1 MFGRRLRSANGIED
15 RVPGAFD
22 VRAPGLGRKLK
33 GRKPDSGL
41 LEEDFSSS
49 MSTSR
54 SDSGAAV
61 TVNPEKTDDGDMD
74 LVLAGKTDE
83 RVPANLK
90 PPGLLVP
97 LSTLEVEP
105 NLKPEVLPGLGLLVL
120 ATPGLML
127 EAPNPPGVEN
137 RKRSEDVGVVLTAEV
152 PKPNLNGRLDV
163 VALAVSELLAG
174 VAVTVGVKP
183 VFVTVAD
190 HCRKL
195 ERLMKGKTSGLLREP
210 DGRFLKP
217 GNTEANCSLLFD
229 VGETPITSSS
239 GGSVTAS
246 SSGKASV
253 AVSVGNVSVA
263 ASFSD
268 ESRTGVTKS
277 SGREVGASRT
287 LSEIAE
293 NRSSI
298 DGVFVV
304 VDVVGKMKKGTDSL
318 SVVVSSV
325 SVGNKRNGVLVD
337 SVSEV

>member
-1 MFGRRLRSANGIED
+1 MISGSSFSLGANRLTLALGLFGVFGRRLRSANGIED

-22 VRAPGLGRKLK
+22 GCLGRKLK
-33 GRKPDSGL
+33 GLKPDSGL
-41 LEEDFSSS
+41 LEEDLSSSS
-49 MSTSR
+49 MPTSR

-74 LVLAGKTDE
+74 FVLPGKTDE

-90 PPGLLVP
+90 PPGLLEP

-120 ATPGLML
+120 ATPGLIL
-127 EAPNPPGVEN
+127 EALNAPGVEN

-163 VALAVSELLAG
+163 VALVVSELLAG

-195 ERLMKGKTSGLLREP
+195 ERLMNGKRSGLLREP

-217 GNTEANCSLLFD
+217 GNVEANCSLLFV
-229 VGETPITSSS
+229 VGETITSSS

-253 AVSVGNVSVA
+253 ADSMDNVSVA

-268 ESRTGVTKS
+268 ESRAGVTKS
-277 SGREVGASRT
+277 CGREVGVSRT
-287 LSEIAE
+287 LSAIAE
-293 NRSSI
+293 NSSSMVARL
-298 DGVFVV
+298 DGVF
-304 VDVVGKMKKGTDSL
+304 
-318 SVVVSSV
+318 
-325 SVGNKRNGVLVD
+325 
-337 SVSEV
+337 